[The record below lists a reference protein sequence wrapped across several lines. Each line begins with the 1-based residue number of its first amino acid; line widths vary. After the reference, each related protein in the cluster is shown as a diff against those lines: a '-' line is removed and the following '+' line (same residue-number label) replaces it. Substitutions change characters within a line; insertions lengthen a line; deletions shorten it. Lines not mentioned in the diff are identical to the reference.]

1 MSHGS
6 RRTWTTSL
14 RTCIVLGKNVDNFLK
29 TLFLTRGI
37 KHAIVRNSYP
47 QMQFLHEDDTVSL
60 LKLAILQRPRGVYNV
75 APDDTVALNDI
86 PEIVQNPV
94 VEYPYWLLRP
104 LTSLLWALRQLPVP
118 ASYLSFIRYRWTA
131 SNRKLKRQLSWTPR
145 YSSREALET
154 LKAR

>member
-1 MSHGS
+1 
-6 RRTWTTSL
+6 
-14 RTCIVLGKNVDNFLK
+14 
-29 TLFLTRGI
+29 
-37 KHAIVRNSYP
+37 
-47 QMQFLHEDDTVSL
+47 MQFLHEDDTVSL